1 MPQATLLAQPIL
13 YPKAPLGDQIIPA
26 VPGEFYAYSSYFT
39 EEKSVYTLLKC
50 KSNKCRKVA
59 DMHLLG
65 SDVNLIF
72 TLHQFQLHSIKG
84 AVDTGVINTSF
95 DTSILD
101 ETWIAPANISVEDF
115 YNIWQDHD
123 EDSLKT
129 HCLKA
134 LGNPEDRMSAL
145 SIKRD
150 AVIAVMTGSGKYG
163 MFVIKELRSEV
174 TLIDACHILLQ

>member
-1 MPQATLLAQPIL
+1 MAQATLLFQATL
-13 YPKAPLGDQIIPA
+13 YPEAPLGDQIIPA

-72 TLHQFQLHSIKG
+72 TFHPFQLYSIKG
-84 AVDTGVINTSF
+84 AVDAGLINTSF
-95 DTSILD
+95 NTSTLDDT
-101 ETWIAPANISVEDF
+101 WVAPANISAEDF

-123 EDSLKT
+123 ETSLKT

-134 LGNPEDRMSAL
+134 LGNPENRMSAL
-145 SIKRD
+145 SIKHND
-150 AVIAVMTGSGKYG
+150 VIAMMTGSGKYG

-174 TLIDACHILLQ
+174 ILIDACHILLQ